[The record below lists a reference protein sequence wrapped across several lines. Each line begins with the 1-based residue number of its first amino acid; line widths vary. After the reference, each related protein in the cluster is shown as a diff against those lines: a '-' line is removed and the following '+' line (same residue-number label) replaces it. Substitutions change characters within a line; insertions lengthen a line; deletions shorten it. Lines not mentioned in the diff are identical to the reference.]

1 MPHSTD
7 ASDNTE
13 DRDEWLIQQFL
24 TPENV
29 QNLDLDR
36 DLIPGEKAD
45 DAIDYGDL
53 SLTDED
59 DLPDEEEAEVPSQ
72 TNPIPSQTSLVPP
85 QANLVPAQTSSSPPS
100 GGEPDVSFDIL
111 NDFTPAVFSQPVE
124 TDTNS
129 LDELFFGEMSPS
141 SPPPEEDEEKLTPGV
156 DDADEPSNLFGSEPS
171 DHQADHTTTS
181 DKTST
186 QPQRADDSTMSKE
199 EQLQQYLFS
208 VSRAKVYGETL
219 TQPQRAD
226 DSNMSEEEKLQLQL
240 FALSRSNVNARENGT
255 ELPPVV
261 IDPTRTLATVWPDF
275 DPNSIPRFMKLLPT
289 KRARYIG
296 KKPAKPPKP
305 VQPTKLTLELAPDHE
320 KLFTTFSNPSDKAP
334 ADDGQPKVI
343 MIRPPT
349 PSDDGSTD
357 NVDLAPDIDT
367 EPIGGISWQD
377 IQIACQDWAIPSPPS
392 SPVNKSPRET
402 DEDISPLK
410 RRKIGHDESSLI
422 YRSLPSLLPQVT
434 PSDGRPAPQQ
444 STTSSSRNTPVDRLP
459 YEANKDTRS
468 PKRRKTDHKDSRVL
482 FPSSPSPPP
491 LSDPEKVTAE
501 IAKRVILDLNDP
513 ELLIE
518 DEPPKA
524 GLSNDL
530 SEAHPTDKS
539 QRPKKWLKRKYNISN
554 DDAYELLKEN
564 HQSKTRSNLG
574 NLTIEHSIPALR
586 LQWPYY
592 KTKLEKQEARSFHR
606 PKLIISDLSY
616 CPLNYMWYA
625 NKKYRGKDA
634 ASQYRSTARITL
646 SDSSKMML
654 LEYSEEHP
662 VMLSNFGMSSR
673 LINYY
678 RRKGPEDMSRP
689 KLEIGETNV
698 LLPHDKSPFSN
709 FGHINPGE
717 IMPTIYNNM
726 YKAPVFKHEAA
737 SMDFLIVRNKSM
749 YADTVWYLRNVEHL
763 HVVGQQFPSVEVP
776 GPHSRK
782 VTTAA
787 KNRLKMLSYRMIKK
801 SSTGKIR
808 VSEITEHFPET
819 SDMQNR
825 QKMKEF
831 MQFDKEGK
839 EWEMRPGE
847 AIPDSDAIR
856 SMVKPEDVC
865 LLESMQVGQ
874 QYLQD
879 AGLSREDDESSDD
892 DATEGQNV
900 EQMLA
905 PWFTSRNFLNAVQ
918 GKAMLQ
924 LHGEGDPS
932 GRGEAFSFIK
942 TSMKGGFRPV
952 GESVEEKIDA
962 KKMREMG
969 GHSYNVVRQQKAY
982 DESAIQIWNAQKRS
996 LKSTQEHSDP
1006 EREVGYI
1013 DEPIDASVHVRTPQS
1028 EVHTPVSLR
1037 RQDDET
1043 GSQYTGFSRE
1053 DQGGKALVISR
1064 QVENED
1070 GDIDVQEDVIRNPK
1084 IIKEYL
1090 RRRRARD
1097 AAAHAT
1103 ALLELKPIGD
1113 AEADRRN
1120 HQKLNEELLRLQRNK
1135 DRRIKRDRQR
1145 AQQAAANTTNL
1156 PSTTAPTTTARN
1168 AGTQRKCANCGAVGH
1183 IKTNKKLCPMLN
1195 GTWNQA
1201 TQNNAANNSPFVNG
1215 APGI

>member
-1 MPHSTD
+1 MPHSTV
-7 ASDNTE
+7 ASDDTE
-13 DRDEWLIQQFL
+13 DRDDWLISQFL
-24 TPENV
+24 DPENL
-29 QNLDLDR
+29 QNLNLDR

-45 DAIDYGDL
+45 DAVDYGDL
-53 SLTDED
+53 SLTDEE
-59 DLPDEEEAEVPSQ
+59 DLPDEEEAEVPPQ
-72 TNPIPSQTSLVPP
+72 TNPIPPQTNSVPP
-85 QANLVPAQTSSSPPS
+85 QTNPSPQPD
-100 GGEPDVSFDIL
+100 GEPDISFDIF
-111 NDFTPAVFSQPVE
+111 NDFNPNVFSQQVE

-129 LDELFFGEMSPS
+129 LDELFFGEMPS
-141 SPPPEEDEEKLTPGV
+141 SPAPEEDEEKLTPGIG
-156 DDADEPSNLFGSEPS
+156 DADEPSNLFGSEPS

-186 QPQRADDSTMSKE
+186 QAQRADDSTMSKE

-208 VSRAKVYGETL
+208 LSRAKVYGETS
-219 TQPQRAD
+219 TQPSGAD
-226 DSNMSEEEKLQLQL
+226 DSTMTEEEKLQQQL
-240 FALSRSNVNARENGT
+240 FALSRSNVSARDNGT
-255 ELPPVV
+255 ELPAVL
-261 IDPTRTLATVWPDF
+261 IDPSRTLATVWPDF
-275 DPNSIPRFMKLLPT
+275 DPNSIPRFMKLLPI
-289 KRARYIG
+289 KRCRYIG
-296 KKPAKPPKP
+296 KKPVKPPKP

-334 ADDGQPKVI
+334 ADDGQPKVV
-343 MIRPPT
+343 MIRPST
-349 PSDDGSTD
+349 PSDDDSTD
-357 NVDLAPDIDT
+357 DLDFGSDVDT
-367 EPIGGISWQD
+367 EPVGGISWQD
-377 IQIACQDWAIPSPPS
+377 IQIACQEWDIPSRSS
-392 SPVNKSPRET
+392 SPVDMSPRGT
-402 DEDISPLK
+402 NEDIRSLK
-410 RRKIGHDESSLI
+410 RRKIDHDDSSLM
-422 YRSLPSLLPQVT
+422 YRSLPSLLPVVT
-434 PSDGRPAPQQ
+434 PSDGRSAPQQ
-444 STTSSSRNTPVDRLP
+444 STSSSSRDTPIDRRP
-459 YEANKDTRS
+459 YEANEDTRS
-468 PKRRKTDHKDSRVL
+468 PKKRKIDHKDSRVL
-482 FPSSPSPPP
+482 FPFWPSLPS

-501 IAKRVILDLNDP
+501 IAKRVILDLNDL
-513 ELLIE
+513 ELLVE
-518 DEPPKA
+518 DEPPKT

-539 QRPKKWLKRKYNISN
+539 QGPRKALKRKYNISN

-574 NLTIEHSIPALR
+574 NLTIEHSTPALR

-592 KTKLEKQEARSFHR
+592 KIKLEKQEARSFHR
-606 PKLIISDLSY
+606 PIMNFPTY
-616 CPLNYMWYA
+616 GNGPLNNTFHA
-625 NKKYRGKDA
+625 TKKFRGKDA
-634 ASQYRSTARITL
+634 ASQYRSTHRVTL

-662 VMLSNFGMSSR
+662 IMLSNFGMSSR

-678 RRKGPEDMSRP
+678 RRKGAEDISRP

-698 LLPHDKSPFSN
+698 LLPHDKSPFST

-726 YKAPVFKHEAA
+726 YKAPVFKHQPANT
-737 SMDFLIVRNKSM
+737 DFLVVRSTSS
-749 YADTVWYLRNVEHL
+749 YFETAFTVRNVEHL

-787 KNRLKMLSYRMIKK
+787 KNRLKMISYRMIKK

-847 AIPDSDAIR
+847 AIPDRQVIR

-892 DATEGQNV
+892 DAAEGQNV

-982 DESAIQIWNAQKRS
+982 DESAVHIWNAQKRS
-996 LKSTQEHSDP
+996 LTSTQEHSDP
-1006 EREVGYI
+1006 EREI
-1013 DEPIDASVHVRTPQS
+1013 DYVNEPIDASIHVRTPQS
-1028 EVHTPVSLR
+1028 EVQTPASLR

-1043 GSQYTGFSRE
+1043 ASQYTGFSRE
-1053 DQGGKALVISR
+1053 DQGGKALIISR

-1070 GDIDVQEDVIRNPK
+1070 GDIEVQEDVIRNPK

-1097 AAAHAT
+1097 AEANAST
-1103 ALLELKPIGD
+1103 LLELKPVGD
-1113 AEADRRN
+1113 SEADKRS
-1120 HQKLNEELLRLQRNK
+1120 HQLLAEELVRLQRNK
-1135 DRRIKRDRQR
+1135 DRRLKRDKQR
-1145 AQQAAANTTNL
+1145 ALHAAANATNL
-1156 PSTTAPTTTARN
+1156 SSTTAPTTTARN
-1168 AGTQRKCANCGAVGH
+1168 AGTQRKCANCGQVGH
-1183 IKTNKKLCPMLN
+1183 IKTNKKLCPHLN
-1195 GTWNQA
+1195 GTANRTNQA
-1201 TQNNAANNSPFVNG
+1201 NVANNSPFANG
-1215 APGI
+1215 AP